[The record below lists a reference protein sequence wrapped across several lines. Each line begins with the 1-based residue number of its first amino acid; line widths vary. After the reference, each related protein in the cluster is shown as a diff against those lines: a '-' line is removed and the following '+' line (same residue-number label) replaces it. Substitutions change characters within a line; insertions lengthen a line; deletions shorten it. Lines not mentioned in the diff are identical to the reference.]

1 MNLLR
6 RPLCRGL
13 CVTGLAAASLLAMTG
28 CQRSQDAFD
37 DRTLEKRPHVETVKP
52 EDRKDAFRP

>member
-1 MNLLR
+1 MKKLHKVATRCLIISSI
-6 RPLCRGL
+6 
-13 CVTGLAAASLLAMTG
+13 AAGSLMMQTG

>member
-1 MNLLR
+1 MKKLHTFATRCLIVSSIAAGLLS
-6 RPLCRGL
+6 
-13 CVTGLAAASLLAMTG
+13 VSG

-52 EDRKDAFRP
+52 DDRKDAFRP

>member
-6 RPLCRGL
+6 RRFVRNLCA
-13 CVTGLAAASLLAMTG
+13 TGLAAASLLSVTG

>member
-1 MNLLR
+1 MRKLSLI
-6 RPLCRGL
+6 
-13 CVTGLAAASLLAMTG
+13 AAASVCAAVALAVLSG
-28 CQRSQDAFD
+28 CRRSEEVFD